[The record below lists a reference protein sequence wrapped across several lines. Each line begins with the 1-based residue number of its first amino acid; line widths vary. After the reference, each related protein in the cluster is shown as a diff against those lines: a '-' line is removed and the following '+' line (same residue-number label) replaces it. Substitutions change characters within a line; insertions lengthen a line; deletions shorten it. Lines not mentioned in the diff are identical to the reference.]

1 MARKFRIPC
10 HFPLAQIRNC
20 FYKHP
25 TQGRGRSSGVERY
38 LAKVNVVSSNLIARS
53 KFPKIWLH
61 SYVVQIRLSPN
72 SSVLRKIFLTHAKL
86 RNIAGTWVGDGVVT
100 NIN

>member
-1 MARKFRIPC
+1 MARIIRTPC

-53 KFPKIWLH
+53 KFAKIWLRV
-61 SYVVQIRLSPN
+61 YVVQIRPSPN
-72 SSVLRKIFLTHAKL
+72 SSVLRKIFLTRTQL

-100 NIN
+100 HIN